1 MKLKDKN
8 KIIDRYEKRLK
19 ELGPVQESL
28 GWLKGRQKLRF
39 YVLKNIDNFHESD
52 SVLDVGCAFGDLKQF
67 LIQSGW
73 NGKYIGVDIVPGLI
87 LQSRR
92 KYKKIDVRELDIL
105 TDDFKEKT
113 DWVFS
118 SGALTSKTFEEDSYD
133 YVEKMLIKMF
143 EICQKGVS
151 VNFCSPNV
159 TFQSEV
165 NFHPNFDKILKIA
178 SSITRRF
185 SLIHDYMP
193 YEFTLYLYK
202 DDILNSEINIF
213 ESFEDLHEKLK

>member
-1 MKLKDKN
+1 MEAKDKN

-39 YVLKNIDNFHESD
+39 YVLKNIDHFQKSD

-67 LIQSGW
+67 LMQCGW
-73 NGKYIGVDIVPGLI
+73 DGKYIGVDIVPGLI
-87 LQSRR
+87 LQSRI

-105 TDDFKEKT
+105 TEDFKEKT

-118 SGALTSKTFEEDSYD
+118 SGALTSKTCDEDSYD

-143 EICQKGVS
+143 EICKKGVS

-165 NFHPNFDKILKIA
+165 NFHPNFDKILKIV

-202 DDILNSEINIF
+202 DDTLNSEINIF
-213 ESFEDLHEKLK
+213 ERFKDLHEKLK